1 MRRFDTSEI
10 DAPAR
15 ADHERAKA
23 THAAARSADAMVR
36 SPIHS
41 TRLTTLRRE
50 AAVIAL
56 AGCGGAAL
64 SLFDVPAAWLSGSML
79 LVAVVGVLRP
89 LPDLRKPWFDATMLV
104 SGALIGSAA
113 TPDAI
118 AAAARYPGS
127 LAMLFLALVAIM
139 LASGAYLRY
148 VARWSWIDSLLAA
161 APGALSAVIAVAQAK
176 GADIGKIAVIQ
187 LFRIL
192 VLVAFL
198 PSIMQMAGQGA
209 VGLPAVTHVVGAGDL
224 LLLLA
229 CGLAAGL
236 LFERLGVTAPIILGS
251 TLASA
256 VLHGSGFIQ
265 GTLPGSIQIAVLILL
280 GAVMGGRVSTVKR
293 HELAALF
300 PLAIGSFVVAVVV
313 AFAFAWPA
321 AWLAGVPYA
330 TAMAAFAPGGLEAM
344 AMLAFAMGL
353 DPLYVGAHHL
363 ARFMVLGLAMPFI
376 VARLKAEPPKP

>member
-1 MRRFDTSEI
+1 MNAQRRHRMVT
-10 DAPAR
+10 
-15 ADHERAKA
+15 
-23 THAAARSADAMVR
+23 RSADAMAR
-36 SPIHS
+36 SRLPS
-41 TRLTTLRRE
+41 KRLTTLGRE

-56 AGCGGAAL
+56 AACGGGAL

-79 LVAVVGVLRP
+79 LVAIVGVLRP

-113 TPDAI
+113 TPDAV

-127 LAMLFLALVAIM
+127 LAMLFLALAAIM

-176 GADIGKIAVIQ
+176 GADIGKIAVVQ

-198 PSIMQMAGQGA
+198 PSIMQMAGQG
-209 VGLPAVTHVVGAGDL
+209 VVG
-224 LLLLA
+224 LLLA

-251 TLASA
+251 TMASA
-256 VLHGSGFIQ
+256 VLHGSGLIQ
-265 GTLPGSIQIAVLILL
+265 GTLPGSIQIAVLVLL

-376 VARLKAEPPKP
+376 VARLKAEPPKVCSTNSGAPVIPGRPTAEPGTHDRAER

>member
-1 MRRFDTSEI
+1 M
-10 DAPAR
+10 AR
-15 ADHERAKA
+15 LVPP
-23 THAAARSADAMVR
+23 S
-36 SPIHS
+36 S
-41 TRLTTLRRE
+41 TRLKILRGE
-50 AAVIAL
+50 ALVIAVAL
-56 AGCGGAAL
+56 AGGA
-64 SLFDVPAAWLSGSML
+64 LFAVFGVPAAWLSGSML
-79 LVAVVGVLRP
+79 LVAVVGLFKP

-104 SGALIGSAA
+104 SGVLIGSAA
-113 TPDAI
+113 TPEAL

-127 LAMLFLALVAIM
+127 LAVLFVGLAAIM
-139 LASGAYLRY
+139 LATGAYLRY

-176 GADIGKIAVIQ
+176 GADIGKIAVVQ

-192 VLVAFL
+192 VLVALL
-198 PSIMQMAGQGA
+198 PSLMQATGQGPS
-209 VGLPAVTHVVGAGDL
+209 GQLPAMVVAGAGEML
-224 LLLLA
+224 LVLL

-236 LFERLGVTAPIILGS
+236 VFERLGVTAPIILGA

-256 VLHGSGFIQ
+256 VLHGTGVVQ
-265 GTLPGSIQIAVLILL
+265 GTLPPSVQIAVFVLL
-280 GAVMGGRVSTVKR
+280 GAVMGGRVSNVKR
-293 HELAALF
+293 RELAALF
-300 PLAIGSFVVAVVV
+300 PLAIGGFFVSIAV

-363 ARFMVLGLAMPFI
+363 ARFMLLGLAMPFI
-376 VARLKAEPPKP
+376 VAKLKAQPPRS